1 MRPVTFLALSAYAKS
16 RQAVALAAQIATI
29 TSALLFPFAARA
41 EPITLKLSFFTSD
54 QSAIYL
60 STVKPFVDAI
70 NRDGA
75 NLLHIEVFL
84 SGTLGKTQKE
94 LPQLVRS
101 GGADI
106 AFIVPGQT
114 PELFPD
120 TAATELPGLFR
131 DAREATLVYTRLIA
145 AGTLAD
151 YKDFIVIGAYGAE
164 PSSIE
169 SRKPI
174 ASLADLKDQKI
185 RSNNAIMSTALATLG
200 VTPVVIAYN
209 ETALAIAK
217 GAIDGAAVDIA
228 TMLDVGTSRLTGNH
242 YMLPIGSA
250 SLVLLMNRQAFERLP
265 EDAKALIVRYSGD
278 WTAARFIDASLSYKL
293 SAIKLLKGDP
303 RRTYVDPS
311 DTDSEKAQ
319 AAFASVRETW
329 ASANPRNRD
338 LLTQVGNRTRKTAR
352 RQIGPQNAQCN
363 RTFDRSRCIHSA
375 TCHPRGADPAQTRVL
390 WTRTGADL
398 PVGHQA
404 VRGWYQCRGT
414 RHSDNP
420 GLFRRSARQS
430 HCRPAAARHRRHGG
444 HRIRH
449 TRSNTLSFPRQRI
462 A

>member
-54 QSAIYL
+54 QSATYL

-75 NLLHIEVFL
+75 NLLHTEVFL

-200 VTPVVIAYN
+200 VTPVVIATTKRRLQSPRAPST
-209 ETALAIAK
+209 EPQS
-217 GAIDGAAVDIA
+217 
-228 TMLDVGTSRLTGNH
+228 TSPPCST
-242 YMLPIGSA
+242 SA
-250 SLVLLMNRQAFERLP
+250 
-265 EDAKALIVRYSGD
+265 
-278 WTAARFIDASLSYKL
+278 
-293 SAIKLLKGDP
+293 
-303 RRTYVDPS
+303 
-311 DTDSEKAQ
+311 
-319 AAFASVRETW
+319 
-329 ASANPRNRD
+329 
-338 LLTQVGNRTRKTAR
+338 
-352 RQIGPQNAQCN
+352 
-363 RTFDRSRCIHSA
+363 
-375 TCHPRGADPAQTRVL
+375 
-390 WTRTGADL
+390 
-398 PVGHQA
+398 
-404 VRGWYQCRGT
+404 
-414 RHSDNP
+414 
-420 GLFRRSARQS
+420 
-430 HCRPAAARHRRHGG
+430 PAA
-444 HRIRH
+444 
-449 TRSNTLSFPRQRI
+449 
-462 A
+462 

>member
-338 LLTQVGNRTRKTAR
+338 LLT
-352 RQIGPQNAQCN
+352 
-363 RTFDRSRCIHSA
+363 
-375 TCHPRGADPAQTRVL
+375 
-390 WTRTGADL
+390 
-398 PVGHQA
+398 
-404 VRGWYQCRGT
+404 
-414 RHSDNP
+414 
-420 GLFRRSARQS
+420 
-430 HCRPAAARHRRHGG
+430 
-444 HRIRH
+444 
-449 TRSNTLSFPRQRI
+449 
-462 A
+462 